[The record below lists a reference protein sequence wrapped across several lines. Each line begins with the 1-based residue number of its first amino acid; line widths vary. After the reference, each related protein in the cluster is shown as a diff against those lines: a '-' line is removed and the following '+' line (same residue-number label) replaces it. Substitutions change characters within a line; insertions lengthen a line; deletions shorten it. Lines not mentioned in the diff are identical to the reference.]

1 MLFSILP
8 PNKVLQLPSA
18 RRLDR
23 GPLQPGGVRRG
34 SIGICRPGRS
44 QLSTQPLGGRE
55 RKSGVPSQEVLI
67 VFLGAVL
74 LLAVTPGP
82 DLLYIAARS
91 AGEGR
96 AAGLASVLGISVGI
110 VGHTAAVS
118 LGLSSLLRAVP
129 LAFEILRWAGAA
141 YLIVLGLQ
149 LLLRPRHE
157 SAGRST
163 EPASIRMV
171 FVQGFLTNILNP
183 KVALFFVAFLPQ
195 FVDPSAGRVGPQLFL
210 LGCLFNVL
218 GSCVNLAAA
227 LLASRGTA
235 WLQART
241 GSPSFLH
248 RISGSVLVA
257 LGARLAL
264 SSNR

>member
-1 MLFSILP
+1 M
-8 PNKVLQLPSA
+8 PS
-18 RRLDR
+18 
-23 GPLQPGGVRRG
+23 P
-34 SIGICRPGRS
+34 
-44 QLSTQPLGGRE
+44 
-55 RKSGVPSQEVLI
+55 EVLI

-91 AGEGR
+91 AGEGHG
-96 AAGLASVLGISVGI
+96 AGIASVLGISVGI
-110 VGHTAAVS
+110 VGHTLAVS

-129 LAFEILRWAGAA
+129 LAFAVLRWAGAA

-149 LLLRPRHE
+149 LLLRSQHE
-157 SAGRST
+157 TGVRNT
-163 EPASIRMV
+163 EPASMRVV
-171 FVQGFLTNILNP
+171 FVQGLLTNILNP

-195 FVDPSAGRVGPQLFL
+195 FVDPSAGRVGPQLFV

-227 LLASRGTA
+227 LLASRGTT

-241 GSPSFLH
+241 GSPSLLH
-248 RISGSVLVA
+248 RVSGAVLVA

>member
-1 MLFSILP
+1 MP
-8 PNKVLQLPSA
+8 TP
-18 RRLDR
+18 
-23 GPLQPGGVRRG
+23 
-34 SIGICRPGRS
+34 
-44 QLSTQPLGGRE
+44 
-55 RKSGVPSQEVLI
+55 EVLI

-96 AAGLASVLGISVGI
+96 AAGLASVLGISIGI

-129 LAFEILRWAGAA
+129 LAFEILRWTGAA
-141 YLIVLGLQ
+141 YLVALGLQ
-149 LLLRPRHE
+149 RLLRPRHVLG
-157 SAGRST
+157 ARST
-163 EPASIRMV
+163 EPASLRVV
-171 FVQGFLTNILNP
+171 FVQGLFTNILNP

-195 FVDPSAGRVGPQLFL
+195 FVDPSAGRVGPQLFV
-210 LGCLFNVL
+210 LGCLFNAL

-235 WLQART
+235 WLRAGT
-241 GSPSFLH
+241 GSSSLLH
-248 RISGSVLVA
+248 RVSGGVMVA

>member
-1 MLFSILP
+1 
-8 PNKVLQLPSA
+8 
-18 RRLDR
+18 
-23 GPLQPGGVRRG
+23 
-34 SIGICRPGRS
+34 
-44 QLSTQPLGGRE
+44 
-55 RKSGVPSQEVLI
+55 VPSPEILI

-82 DLLYIAARS
+82 DLLYITARS

-96 AAGLASVLGISVGI
+96 AAGVASVLGISVGI

-141 YLIVLGLQ
+141 YLVILGLQ
-149 LLLRPRHE
+149 LLLRPRYE
-157 SAGRST
+157 SGRRST
-163 EPASIRMV
+163 DPASMRVV
-171 FVQGFLTNILNP
+171 FLQGLLTNILNP

-195 FVDPSAGRVGPQLFL
+195 FVDPSAGRVGLQLFL
-210 LGCLFNVL
+210 LGCLFNIL

-227 LLASRGTA
+227 LLASRVNT
-235 WLQART
+235 WLQTPT
-241 GSPSFLH
+241 GSPSLLH
-248 RISGSVLVA
+248 RISGGVLVA